1 MKLVIQ
7 IPCLNEE
14 ATLPATIRDLPRE
27 VPGFSSVEFL
37 VIDDGSTDCTAEV
50 ARKLGVH
57 HVLQLGSNRGLAS
70 AFHRGLAYSM
80 EQGADVVVNTDA
92 DNQYRALDIPALV
105 APILANQADLVVGCR
120 PILEHPE
127 FSPTKKLLQALG
139 SWILRQISR
148 TNVRDAASGFRAF
161 SRQTCQRIFLY
172 GHFSHC
178 METLIQA
185 GNSGLRVSSVEI
197 GINPQTRPSRLFR
210 NIPEYLFISSST
222 IIKMFI
228 LYRPWSFFASL
239 SLPFFCL
246 SLLLGLRFLYLVYW
260 VDSVASGR
268 SHIPSLILLSVSAFF
283 GIFMITIGILA
294 ELTRAQRRLT
304 EETLFLLKCS
314 NKISKH

>member
-50 ARKLGVH
+50 ARALGIH
-57 HVLQLGSNRGLAS
+57 HVLRLGSRRGLAA
-70 AFHRGLAYSM
+70 AFQHGLAYSM

-120 PILEHPE
+120 PILGHPE
-127 FSPTKKLLQALG
+127 FSFLKKILQVVG
-139 SWILRQISR
+139 SWTLRLLSQ

-161 SRQTCQRIFLY
+161 SRETCMRIFLY
-172 GHFSHC
+172 SRFSHC

-185 GNSGLRVSSVEI
+185 GNSGMRVGSVDVQ
-197 GINPQTRPSRLFR
+197 INAQTRPSRLFR
-210 NIPEYLFISSST
+210 SIPEYVLRSAAT
-222 IIKMFI
+222 ILNMFL
-228 LYRPWSFFASL
+228 LYRPLELFLSLSIVLFASAGAL
-239 SLPFFCL
+239 A
-246 SLLLGLRFLYLVYW
+246 LRFIYLIYFLNTLEV
-260 VDSVASGR
+260 GR
-268 SHIPSLILLSVSAFF
+268 THLPSLILMATLIILGGLTAAL
-283 GIFMITIGILA
+283 GLIGLLI
-294 ELTRAQRRLT
+294 RNQRRLL
-304 EETLFLLKCS
+304 EESLFLLRK
-314 NKISKH
+314 NKQA